1 MFVFC
6 SLFTF
11 SVTDRIMD
19 SKMNAKL
26 VMCCVLFF
34 PPILFLSLWYLTGR
48 DVTASQ

>member
-11 SVTDRIMD
+11 SVTVIESYMD

-26 VMCCVLFF
+26 VMCCVLFL
-34 PPILFLSLWYLTGR
+34 PPPPSFSCPSGT
-48 DVTASQ
+48 